1 MYLYTCN
8 ILHKTISTCM
18 SHVSFK
24 GHSVC
29 AVRSVNVI
37 HVFVEGMFCSLLGT
51 PLLHLFQVILC
62 DDVTERFTTSGVYLT
77 DAVPYS
83 NITHCR
89 PVIYYIRPFV
99 LVCTCVVCAC
109 VLLCVVCVYCTFCG
123 VCVLY
128 LVWCVCVFYL
138 VWCVCVL
145 PCVVCVCSTLCG
157 VCLIHTM

>member
-1 MYLYTCN
+1 
-8 ILHKTISTCM
+8 M

-62 DDVTERFTTSGVYLT
+62 DDVTERFTTSGVYLA
-77 DAVPYS
+77 DAVVYS

-89 PVIYYIRPFV
+89 PVIYYIRPLV
-99 LVCTCVVCAC
+99 LVCTFVVCVCSTLCGVC
-109 VLLCVVCVYCTFCG
+109 VLLCVVVCVYCTFCG

-128 LVWCVCVFYL
+128 LVWCVCV
-138 VWCVCVL
+138 V
-145 PCVVCVCSTLCG
+145 PCVVCVCCTLCG
-157 VCLIHTM
+157 VCLIHSLVIYMHM

>member
-1 MYLYTCN
+1 
-8 ILHKTISTCM
+8 M
-18 SHVSFK
+18 SYV
-24 GHSVC
+24 
-29 AVRSVNVI
+29 

-62 DDVTERFTTSGVYLT
+62 DDVTERFTTSGVYLA

-89 PVIYYIRPFV
+89 PVIYYIRPLV

-123 VCVLY
+123 VCV
-128 LVWCVCVFYL
+128 VPCVV
-138 VWCVCVL
+138 CVCVL